1 MIVIRV
7 AVEVKPEEV
16 GAFVNHLQQEMAGVK
31 QFAGC
36 ERFHLYTDVQD
47 TNKFLLYEEWATAE
61 NFQAYRTSDF
71 FEENSKKLHGMM
83 AGEPDSAYFEASVVG

>member
-7 AVEVKPEEV
+7 AVEVKPEKAD
-16 GAFVNHLQQEMAGVK
+16 AFVDHLQQEMADVK

-47 TNKFLLYEEWATAE
+47 ANKFLLYEEWETAE
-61 NFQAYRTSDF
+61 NFQAYRTSEF
-71 FEENSKKLHGMM
+71 FAENSKKLHGMM
-83 AGEPDSAYFEASVVG
+83 VGEPDSAYFEASLVA